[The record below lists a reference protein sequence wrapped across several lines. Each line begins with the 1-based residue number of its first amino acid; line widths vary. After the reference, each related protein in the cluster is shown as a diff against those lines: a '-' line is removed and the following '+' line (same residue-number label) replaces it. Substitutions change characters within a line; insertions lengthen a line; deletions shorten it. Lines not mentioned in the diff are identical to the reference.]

1 MIWYFRAIH
10 HNKETFVLIFQG
22 DTSQLKRTTAWRT
35 SLWSE
40 WGSTTRSVWPWSSV
54 MATTSPPRD
63 SAISSGPV
71 QTPLRYGKR
80 LIVACNKAGWPT
92 SYCRFLIF
100 LCKYLNL
107 QLNSFSSNCEN
118 IKSRTLN
125 FLSLFIIVYMRSKNK
140 SEILKTTRC
149 DSQDFTQSLIPNF

>member
-1 MIWYFRAIH
+1 MKKLLIWYFRAIH

-22 DTSQLKRTTAWRT
+22 DTSPLKRTTAWRT

-63 SAISSGPV
+63 SVTSSGPAR
-71 QTPLRYGKR
+71 TPSRYGEGP
-80 LIVACNKAGWPT
+80 IVACTKARWPT
-92 SYCRFLIF
+92 SYCRLLIF
-100 LCKYLNL
+100 LCEYLN
-107 QLNSFSSNCEN
+107 QRPNCFSSNSEN

-125 FLSLFIIVYMRSKNK
+125 FFIIIYY
-140 SEILKTTRC
+140 
-149 DSQDFTQSLIPNF
+149 SLHTFKK